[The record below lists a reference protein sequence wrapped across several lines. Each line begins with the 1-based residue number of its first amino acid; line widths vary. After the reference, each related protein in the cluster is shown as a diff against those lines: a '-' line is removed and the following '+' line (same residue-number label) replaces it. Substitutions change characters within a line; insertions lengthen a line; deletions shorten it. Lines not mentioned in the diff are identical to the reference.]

1 MRKHKNKIYTL
12 DDVRRWRELKK
23 DELDLEILKFHA
35 EKEELKGIFKKGLA
49 EILVYEIVFSAV
61 ENIVKSLIQSAF
73 TKSKKKSK
81 DQEENNSDQ

>member
-35 EKEELKGIFKKGLA
+35 EKEELKSVFKKGLA
-49 EILVYEIVFSAV
+49 EILLYEIIFSAA
-61 ENIVKSLIQSAF
+61 ENLMKSLIRSAF
-73 TKSKKKSK
+73 TKSEKNPE
-81 DQEENNSDQ
+81 DQKENNSDE